1 MAELSKAELLGMLA
15 QTMVGLRWRT
25 SSAEQWQ
32 RRWLCVLSASDARES
47 ERATESEREADG
59 RGLFAVDHGQRCQAG
74 HGAWRP
80 RGGSGLWPVGHCA
93 DSEFSI
99 QRSQP
104 SLTAHFH
111 SVETTKPLIISENIL
126 NENCGPSYSL
136 QFLLKDQ
143 DLILKGS

>member
-1 MAELSKAELLGMLA
+1 MRSFWACWLRQWRGCGGARAQLSNGDGGGFAFSAPRTRARVRER
-15 QTMVGLRWRT
+15 LR
-25 SSAEQWQ
+25 A
-32 RRWLCVLSASDARES
+32 S
-47 ERATESEREADG
+47 ERADG
-59 RGLFAVDHGQRCQAG
+59 RGLLAVDRGQRCQAG

-99 QRSQP
+99 QRSQLN
-104 SLTAHFH
+104 LTAHFH
-111 SVETTKPLIISENIL
+111 SVETTKPLIISKNIL
-126 NENCGPSYSL
+126 NENCSPSYSL

>member
-1 MAELSKAELLGMLA
+1 MEKVGASVKGRGGPWLSVPARSRRSALAAMA
-15 QTMVGLRWRT
+15 VGFAFSVPRTRARVREPLR
-25 SSAEQWQ
+25 A
-32 RRWLCVLSASDARES
+32 S
-47 ERATESEREADG
+47 ERADG
-59 RGLFAVDHGQRCQAG
+59 PGLLGVDRGQRHQAG
-74 HGAWRP
+74 HGVWRA

-111 SVETTKPLIISENIL
+111 SIETTKPLIISKNIL
-126 NENCGPSYSL
+126 NENCSPSYSL